1 MSTCLAKRHMS
12 NHVRN
17 ISRGQAPFLA
27 RITTLAGL
35 SVIYLLI
42 LIAAQNYKNIQLP
55 LAYFI
60 VIFAFPVLSIKLF
73 FSGHTGF
80 QNKTNSEKINVL
92 EEAVRQL
99 ELTETSAKV
108 GHWRI
113 NFLTNKV
120 YWSAGCFQ
128 IHDVKD
134 GQTPELG
141 DAINFYHPDDR
152 KMVADAIE
160 ASRLTAK
167 PLSFKARL
175 QLKGGDLRY
184 VMCTSKAEYDADGQ
198 ITGLFGVLIDRT
210 EDEEM
215 QRELRAARNSADAMT
230 LAKSAFFAR
239 MSHEIRTPMNGV
251 IGFADLLSISDLD
264 GQQERYVDLI
274 RDSGKSLQT
283 LLNDIL
289 DLSKIKAGE
298 FEIRSGPTNL
308 RHLISRTTQLFEPQ
322 AREKAITLKNEIDVQ
337 LSDFVR
343 LDGLRLR
350 QIISNL
356 FSNAIRFT
364 KVGGIVL
371 TVEKIGSQISFA
383 VSDTGTG
390 ISPNM
395 LEAIFDPFAQE
406 TSLCKKYTG
415 GTGLGLAISREL
427 AELMGGT
434 LKVESTVGTGST
446 FTLMLPFVPAK
457 QQRTSDLDKPKC
469 PRSDADTPSN
479 SRVLLVEDY
488 DINQELICE
497 MGRRIG
503 LSFEIAEDGQLAV
516 DAVLDAENAGAPFA
530 LVLMDLQMPV
540 LGGLDAAR
548 AIRDA
553 GIDAARLPIL
563 ALTAN
568 AFADD
573 LERCLKAGMQ
583 EHIAKPVELHRLHA
597 AMEKWLPSYEKRR
610 TSPVTTSRIV
620 N

>member
-1 MSTCLAKRHMS
+1 MSSYVKD
-12 NHVRN
+12 
-17 ISRGQAPFLA
+17 ISRWQISLLPRA
-27 RITTLAGL
+27 ITLAGL
-35 SVIYLLI
+35 LTIYFLI
-42 LIAAQNYKNIQLP
+42 LIATQNYENIEIP
-55 LAYFI
+55 IAYYV
-60 VIFAFPVLSIKLF
+60 VILAFPVILIKIS
-73 FSGHTGF
+73 FSSQNGS
-80 QNKTNSEKINVL
+80 QNKTNSEKIYVL
-92 EEAVRQL
+92 EEAVRHL
-99 ELTETSAKV
+99 ELTEASAKV
-108 GHWRI
+108 GHWRL
-113 NFLTNKV
+113 NLLTNKV
-120 YWSAGCFQ
+120 FWSAGCLQ
-128 IHDVKD
+128 LHGLKD
-134 GQTPELG
+134 GETPELG

-167 PLSFKARL
+167 PLSFKACL
-175 QLKGGDLRY
+175 QLKSGDLRY
-184 VMCTSKAEYDADGQ
+184 VMCTSKAEYSEDGQ
-198 ITGLFGVLIDRT
+198 ITGLFGVIIDRT

-215 QRELRAARNSADAMT
+215 QRELRAARDSADAMT
-230 LAKSAFFAR
+230 QAKSAFFAR

-308 RHLISRTTQLFEPQ
+308 RHLIGRTTQLFEPQ
-322 AREKAITLKNEIDVQ
+322 AMEKAIYLKNEINVQ
-337 LSDFVR
+337 LPDFIR
-343 LDGLRLR
+343 ADGLRLR

-364 KVGGIVL
+364 ERGGIVL
-371 TVEKIGSQISFA
+371 RVEKLGSQITFA

-406 TSLCKKYTG
+406 TSLCKKHTG

-434 LKVESTVGTGST
+434 LMVESTVGKGST

-457 QQRTSDLDKPKC
+457 RQRSSDLDKPKC
-469 PRSDADTPSN
+469 PRSDAHTPSN
-479 SRVLLVEDY
+479 SRILLVEDY
-488 DINQELICE
+488 DINQELICD

-516 DAVLDAENAGAPFA
+516 DAVLTAENAGVPFA

-553 GIDAARLPIL
+553 GIDADKLPIL

-583 EHIAKPVELHRLHA
+583 EHIAKPVELYRLHA
-597 AMEKWLPSYEKRR
+597 AMEKWLPNYENRR
-610 TSPVTTSRIV
+610 SLPANMSRM

>member
-1 MSTCLAKRHMS
+1 MPS
-12 NHVRN
+12 HVKD
-17 ISRGQAPFLA
+17 ISRGQFLHLT
-27 RITTLAGL
+27 RKTTLAGFL
-35 SVIYLLI
+35 IIYFLI
-42 LIAAQNYKNIQLP
+42 LIATRNYKNIEVP
-55 LAYFI
+55 TAYYV
-60 VIFAFPVLSIKLF
+60 VILAFPVLFIKIF
-73 FSGHTGF
+73 FGDAGY
-80 QNKTNSEKINVL
+80 QNKKNTDKIDVL

-99 ELTETSAKV
+99 ELTETAAKV

-113 NFLTNKV
+113 NLLTNKV

-128 IHDVKD
+128 IHGVRD
-134 GQTPELG
+134 GETPELG

-160 ASRLTAK
+160 ASRLTAR
-167 PLSFKARL
+167 PLSFKACL
-175 QLKGGDLRY
+175 QLKSGDLRY
-184 VMCTSKAEYDADGQ
+184 VMCTSKAEHSEDGQ

-215 QRELRAARNSADAMT
+215 QRELRAARDSADAMT
-230 LAKSAFFAR
+230 QAKSAFFAR

-251 IGFADLLSISDLD
+251 IGFAELLSISDLD

-308 RHLISRTTQLFEPQ
+308 RHLVSRTTQLFEPQ
-322 AREKAITLKNEIDVQ
+322 AREKAIYLKNEIDVQ
-337 LSDFVR
+337 LPDFVR

-356 FSNAIRFT
+356 LSNAIRFT
-364 KVGGIVL
+364 KRGGVVL

-383 VSDTGTG
+383 VSDSGTG

-406 TSLCKKYTG
+406 TSLCKKYSG

-434 LKVESTVGTGST
+434 VKVESTVGTGST

-457 QQRTSDLDKPKC
+457 RQRTSDLDKPQC
-469 PRSDADTPSN
+469 TRSDADTPSN
-479 SRVLLVEDY
+479 DRVLLVEDY

-503 LSFEIAEDGQLAV
+503 LSFEIAEDGQLGV
-516 DAVLDAENAGAPFA
+516 DAVLAAENAGAPFA

-553 GIDAARLPIL
+553 GIDADRLPIL

-583 EHIAKPVELHRLHA
+583 EHIAKPVELYRLHA
-597 AMEKWLPSYEKRR
+597 AMEKWLPNYENRR
-610 TSPVTTSRIV
+610 SSLTNMSRT

>member
-1 MSTCLAKRHMS
+1 MLH
-12 NHVRN
+12 HFRN
-17 ISRGQAPFLA
+17 ISQERWPDLTRVAVLIGVLITYSIFIISSGKSYNIYILSAVH
-27 RITTLAGL
+27 ITT
-35 SVIYLLI
+35 
-42 LIAAQNYKNIQLP
+42 
-55 LAYFI
+55 
-60 VIFAFPVLSIKLF
+60 FAFSAFLGKTLF
-73 FSGHTGF
+73 SSQNEF
-80 QNKTNSEKINVL
+80 QHQKNSEKIDVL
-92 EEAVRQL
+92 QEAVRQL
-99 ELTETSAKV
+99 ELTETSAKI
-108 GHWRI
+108 GHWRL
-113 NFLTNKV
+113 NFLTDKV

-128 IHDVKD
+128 IHGVKN
-134 GQTPELG
+134 GEPPELQ

-167 PLSFKARL
+167 PLSFKGCL
-175 QLKGGDLRY
+175 QLGNGDLRY
-184 VMCTSKAEYDADGQ
+184 VMCTSKAEYDKDGL

-215 QRELRAARNSADAMT
+215 QRELRAARQNADAMA

-251 IGFADLLSISDLD
+251 IGFAELLSTSDLD
-264 GQQERYVDLI
+264 GQQGRYVDLI
-274 RDSGKSLQT
+274 RESGKSLQT

-289 DLSKIKAGE
+289 DLSKIQAGE

-308 RHLISRTTQLFEPQ
+308 RHLIGRTAQLFEPQ
-322 AREKAITLKNEIDVQ
+322 AREKAIYLKVEIDAE
-337 LSDFVR
+337 LPDFVR
-343 LDGLRLR
+343 IDGLRLR
-350 QIISNL
+350 QVISNL
-356 FSNAIRFT
+356 FSNALRFT
-364 KVGGIVL
+364 EHGGIAL
-371 TVEKIGSQISFA
+371 RVEKTGSQIAFA

-415 GTGLGLAISREL
+415 GTGLGLSISREL
-427 AELMGGT
+427 ADLMGGT
-434 LKVESTVGTGST
+434 LMVESVVGRGST
-446 FTLMLPFVPAK
+446 FTLMLPLVPAK
-457 QQRTSDLDKPKC
+457 QQRSSEPDKPRWA
-469 PRSDADTPSN
+469 RSDAHTSSD
-479 SRVLLVEDY
+479 SRILLAEDY

-516 DAVLDAENAGAPFA
+516 DAVIGAQNAGEPFA

-553 GIDAARLPIL
+553 GIDADKLPIL

-583 EHIAKPVELHRLHA
+583 EHIAKPVELYRLHA
-597 AMEKWLPSYEKRR
+597 AMEKWLPNYENRR
-610 TSPVTTSRIV
+610 SSSAKASRIV